1 MRLSRAAL
9 RGAVLAWA
17 LVPLAC
23 EGDPAPPRGFVPT
36 SVAPPEDGVLRLLG
50 TGAMTPL
57 ARRLVEVWRRSPEG
71 SAWRAVVEPSVGSG
85 GGVRATWDGV
95 VDLGMISR
103 PLNERE
109 RKLGLQVFPVARGGV
124 VLAVQRDTP
133 LRGVSGEEIE
143 RLYRG
148 EGDTSKGALSLLLRD
163 REESAN
169 AALER
174 WFPALGPLREQA
186 YQQRRAR
193 VLYHDEAMREA
204 LVATPGAVGVVDL
217 GAVLGEHSALRELA
231 IDGVE
236 PTLDA
241 VRDGRWKATR
251 ELSFV
256 FRPERAE
263 RVQAFLRFVRSREAR
278 AIVEASGCVVVEG
291 EP

>member
-1 MRLSRAAL
+1 MLL
-9 RGAVLAWA
+9 LG
-17 LVPLAC
+17 AC
-23 EGDPAPPRGFVPT
+23 EGDPAPPRRFVPT
-36 SVAPPEDGVLRLLG
+36 AVVPPEDGVLRLMG
-50 TGAMTPL
+50 TGAMTAL
-57 ARRLVEVWRRSPEG
+57 ARRLVEAWTRSPEG
-71 SAWRAVVEPSVGSG
+71 STWRVVVEPSVGSG
-85 GGVRATWDGV
+85 GGVRAAWDGV

-103 PLNERE
+103 LLNERE
-109 RKLGLQVFPVARGGV
+109 QGLGLRVFSVARGGV

-148 EGDTSKGALSLLLRD
+148 EGSSDGRVLSLLLRD

-169 AALER
+169 GALER
-174 WFPALGPLREQA
+174 WFPSLKLLREQA

-204 LVATPGAVGVVDL
+204 LVATPGAVGVVDF
-217 GAVLGEHSALRELA
+217 GAVLGEHSALRGLA

-236 PTLDA
+236 PTLDTM
-241 VRDGRWKATR
+241 RNGRWKATR

-278 AIVEASGCVVVEG
+278 TIIETSGCVVVEG